1 MIGWEIIKVGPNI
14 KWSRPNGRLDGPNG
28 RPNGR
33 PDGPN
38 GRPNGRLDG
47 PNGRQKQN
55 KTKQNMYIC
64 IYGGNIRGNIRG
76 IQNFEFWKLG

>member
-14 KWSRPNGRLDGPNG
+14 KWSRPNGRL
-28 RPNGR
+28 
-33 PDGPN
+33 DGPN